1 MVEGLR
7 ERKKWETRRDLMH
20 AALALFTERG
30 FDHVTVEEIAAAANV
45 STRTFFRYFDT
56 KAEVVL
62 GVRSVSLEAMLESQ
76 DVLST
81 GIEWTREF
89 AGRIVE
95 APRLYETQARLA
107 LEHPQVRAW
116 RLHVILDYEDALL
129 QGFRRETP
137 TADPLAARLAAKLAA
152 QLFVVVLDEWIE
164 TGVPPDRAQW
174 DHAIELM
181 RRQVE
186 TLLGR

>member
-1 MVEGLR
+1 
-7 ERKKWETRRDLMH
+7 MH

-56 KAEVVL
+56 KAEVVFGL
-62 GVRSVSLEAMLESQ
+62 RGAILEALLDSQ

-81 GIEWTREF
+81 GIEWIREF
-89 AGRIVE
+89 AGRVAE
-95 APRLYETQARLA
+95 DPRLYETQARLA
-107 LEHPQVRAW
+107 LEHPQLRVW
-116 RLHVILDYEDALL
+116 RLHVILDFEDALFEA
-129 QGFRRETP
+129 FRRETP

-164 TGVPPDRAQW
+164 TGVPPDGPQW
-174 DHAIELM
+174 ERAIELM

-186 TLLGR
+186 SLLGR